1 MSGHIKQLRLYNFKR
16 FQTLDLNLSP
26 DLNVLIGDNES
37 GKSTVLQAIDL
48 AISGSRSKVESYGI
62 DHLMNRTAIEQFDS
76 IPNKSI
82 QDLPSIR
89 VEVFLSEQ

>member
-48 AISGSRSKVESYGI
+48 AISGSR
-62 DHLMNRTAIEQFDS
+62 
-76 IPNKSI
+76 
-82 QDLPSIR
+82 
-89 VEVFLSEQ
+89 